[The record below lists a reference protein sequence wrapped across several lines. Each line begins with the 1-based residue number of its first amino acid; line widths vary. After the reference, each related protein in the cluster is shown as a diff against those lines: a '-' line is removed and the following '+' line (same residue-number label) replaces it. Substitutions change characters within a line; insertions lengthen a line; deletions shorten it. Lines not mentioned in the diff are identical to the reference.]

1 MPFLPLVAVSDGD
14 VISFG
19 DTRIKVISRSDKAH
33 TATDLIILAER
44 ELDEKV
50 IFLVD
55 IGVHHQV
62 SRMDD
67 GSFARN
73 SEILDQVIALD
84 ATIYVPGHGRTTKG
98 SSLTRQYLI
107 T

>member
-19 DTRIKVISRSDKAH
+19 DTTIKVISSSDKAH

-84 ATIYVPGHGRTTKG
+84 ATIHVPGHGRTTKG